1 MAAIPMGTSI
11 IKKQIVAVSGLALVG
26 FILAHLAGNFNIF
39 LGPEWLNGYAEH
51 LEELGPVLWLMR
63 IGLLA
68 AAIVHITFTV
78 LVTIENR
85 RSRGVAYAVAGSRGG
100 TTFAK
105 KTMILSGL
113 MVLSFLFLHLSDFT
127 FADKHG
133 PAGIVA
139 GANGG
144 ESLGLYGIVWNAF
157 LNPLRVVVY
166 IFAVC
171 CLGLHLS
178 HGIQSC
184 TQSLGLSDEAVLQR
198 VTFAARAIGALVA
211 LSYASIPVYV
221 IVRHFTVGIGV

>member
-1 MAAIPMGTSI
+1 MTAIPMGTSI
-11 IKKQIVAVSGLALVG
+11 VKKQIVAVSGLLLVG
-26 FILAHLAGNFNIF
+26 FILAHLSGNFNMF
-39 LGPEWLNGYAEH
+39 LGPEWLNGYAKH
-51 LEELGPVLWLMR
+51 LEDLGPLLWGMR

-68 AAIVHITFTV
+68 KAVVHITFTV

-85 RSRGVAYAVAGSRGG
+85 RSRGVAYAVSGTRGG

-127 FADKHG
+127 LGDKHG
-133 PAGIVA
+133 PSSVVA
-139 GANGG
+139 GVNGG
-144 ESLGLYGIVWNAF
+144 ESLGLYGLVWNAF

-178 HGIQSC
+178 HGIQSS
-184 TQSLGLSDEAVLQR
+184 TQSLGLSDEAVMRR
-198 VTFAARAIGALVA
+198 VTLASRVVGALVA
-211 LSYASIPVYV
+211 LGYSSIPLYV

>member
-1 MAAIPMGTSI
+1 MR
-11 IKKQIVAVSGLALVG
+11 SGL
-26 FILAHLAGNFNIF
+26 
-39 LGPEWLNGYAEH
+39 
-51 LEELGPVLWLMR
+51 R
-63 IGLLA
+63 A

-78 LVTIENR
+78 LVTLDTR
-85 RSRGVAYAVAGSRGG
+85 RSRGFAYAVAGSRGG
-100 TTFAK
+100 RTFAQ

-198 VTFAARAIGALVA
+198 FTFAARAIGALVA
-211 LSYASIPVYV
+211 LSYASIPVSV
-221 IVRHFTVGIGV
+221 VVRHFSVGIGV

>member
-1 MAAIPMGTSI
+1 MTAIPMGTSI
-11 IKKQIVAVSGLALVG
+11 VKKQIVAVSGLALVG

-139 GANGG
+139 GANEG

-166 IFAVC
+166 MFAVC

-184 TQSLGLSDEAVLQR
+184 TQSLGLSDEPVLQR
-198 VTFAARAIGALVA
+198 ITFAARAIGALVA